1 MVEGFLDVG
10 RPFNRIK
17 RGDDGMDGNSRETVI
32 KIKHGDED
40 VYSQIIDEYSNYL
53 AIVISNVYSLNTQ
66 DTEDIIA
73 ETMLSVWRNAKKL
86 KEDMNFKS
94 YLATIARNKTI
105 DFVRKKRVGMI
116 ELDITLLVD
125 SGTDIETDFLHREL
139 IGFLNQKIKETKEPD
154 RTILILK
161 YHHGL
166 KSKEIADKLNLTQNI
181 VDIKLSRQRSK
192 LKKTLLGMEV

>member
-1 MVEGFLDVG
+1 
-10 RPFNRIK
+10 
-17 RGDDGMDGNSRETVI
+17 MDIRETVI

-40 VYSQIIDEYSNYL
+40 VFSQIIDEYSNYL
-53 AIVISNVYSLNTQ
+53 AVVINNVYALNTQ

-105 DFVRKKRVGMI
+105 DYVRKKRIGMI
-116 ELDITLLVD
+116 ELDIALLADYGSDV
-125 SGTDIETDFLHREL
+125 ETDFLHREMVD
-139 IGFLNQKIKETKEPD
+139 FLNQKIKETKEPD

-161 YHHGL
+161 YYHGL
-166 KSKEIADKLNLTQNI
+166 KSKEIAGKLNLTKNI
-181 VDIKLSRQRSK
+181 VDIRLSRQRSK
-192 LKKTLLGMEV
+192 LKKTLLGMEVWS